1 MTCPEHAIIMVIKR
15 PVIEE
20 PAMEGTSNADPVS
33 SNIFLQSKKRTVI
46 GDNCEGNHYRKR
58 IVRIEI
64 GNYLL
69 NS

>member
-33 SNIFLQSKKRTVI
+33 SNIFLQSKKK
-46 GDNCEGNHYRKR
+46 NCDLCK
-58 IVRIEI
+58 
-64 GNYLL
+64 L
-69 NS
+69 